1 MLQSEFL
8 EYLRTEKRYS
18 PHTLTNY
25 EIDLRQFFQ
34 FTEQGFEISSPQEIT
49 HQVARS
55 WVVDLMNDDISP
67 KSIQRKLSTLRS
79 YFKFLLRQGELET
92 NPMLKVQAP
101 KTSKRLPNFVEEGKM
116 QELFDGDHFTDD
128 HSGQRDK
135 LIVTIFYETGIRLS
149 ELIGIGEDDF
159 DQGANQLKVLGKRNK
174 ERIVPVSV
182 QTGQQIQAYCV
193 LKKTVFETLETNRL
207 LVTDKGKNLYPEI
220 VRRKVNE
227 YLGLITT
234 AKKKS
239 PHVLRHTF
247 ATHMLNNGASLNSVK
262 ELLGHACLSATQI
275 YTHNTIEKLKSIHEL
290 THPKA

>member
-1 MLQSEFL
+1 MLQNEFL

-25 EIDLRQFFQ
+25 EVDLRQFLE
-34 FTEQGFEISSPQEIT
+34 FTSQGFEIESPQEVT

-55 WVVDLMNDDISP
+55 WIVDLMNDDISP

-79 YFKFLLRQGELET
+79 YFKFLLRQGEISA

-101 KTSKRLPNFVEEGKM
+101 KTSKRLPNFVEESKM
-116 QELFDGDHFTDD
+116 KELFSGDFFTED

-135 LIVTIFYETGIRLS
+135 LIITLFYETGIRLS
-149 ELIGIGEDDF
+149 ELIGIMEVGVDT
-159 DQGANQLKVLGKRNK
+159 ALNQIKVLGKRNK
-174 ERIVPVSV
+174 ERIVPISN
-182 QTGQQIQAYCV
+182 QTGQQIAAYRV
-193 LKKTVFETLETNRL
+193 QKEAEFDGVTSDNL
-207 LVTDKGKNLYPEI
+207 LVTDRGKSLYPEL
-220 VRRKVNE
+220 VRRKVND
-227 YLGLITT
+227 YLGLVTT
-234 AKKKS
+234 AQKKS

-262 ELLGHACLSATQI
+262 ELLGHASLSATQV

>member
-8 EYLRTEKRYS
+8 EYLRSEKRYS

-34 FTEQGFEISSPQEIT
+34 FAADGYEISSPKEIN

-79 YFKFLLRQGELET
+79 YFKFLLRQGIVDA

-101 KTSKRLPNFVEEGKM
+101 KTPKRLPNFVEEGKM
-116 QELFDGDHFTDD
+116 QELFNGDHFAKD
-128 HSGQRDK
+128 HSGQRDQ
-135 LIVTIFYETGIRLS
+135 LIITLFYETGIRLS
-149 ELIGIGEDDF
+149 ELIGLRESDV
-159 DQGANQLKVLGKRNK
+159 DQGSHQLKVLGKRNK
-174 ERIVPVSV
+174 ERIVPFSH
-182 QTGQQIQAYCV
+182 QTGQQIKEYCV
-193 LKKTVFETLETNRL
+193 EKRSAFENLETPNL
-207 LVTDKGKNLYPEI
+207 IVSDKGKKLYPEL
-220 VRRKVNE
+220 VRRKVND
-227 YLGLITT
+227 YLGLVTT
-234 AKKKS
+234 AQKKS

-262 ELLGHACLSATQI
+262 ELLGHASLSATQV
-275 YTHNTIEKLKSIHEL
+275 YTHNTIEKLKNIHAL
-290 THPKA
+290 THPKG